1 MNLRG
6 SNWTLGLFAI
16 NPISGI
22 AAEQTD
28 CGAVLGRDRVEVVGG
43 AQAAGARHV
52 LHHDIGIARN
62 VAAQMTRQQA
72 RDDVVT
78 AARPVADDHID
89 LLALVEI
96 FDRALSER
104 RYGKGYCGD
113 QQRRDEAYRD
123 LAHGSLDLSC
133 PGLTRASIL
142 LAKKMDCRAIS
153 AFTRVFNALCP
164 AMTAVDNRSCARSHV
179 TPRRRRTARGSPF
192 AARCAAAA

>member
-52 LHHDIGIARN
+52 LHHDIGIAR
-62 VAAQMTRQQA
+62 QQA

-78 AARPVADDHID
+78 TARPVAHDQID
-89 LLALVEI
+89 LLALIEI
-96 FDRALSER
+96 VDRRLGACG
-104 RYGKGYCGD
+104 YGKGYCGD

-123 LAHGSLDLSC
+123 LPHGSLDLSC

-142 LAKKMDCRAIS
+142 LAKKMDCRVIS
-153 AFTRVFNALCP
+153 ASTRVFDALSP
-164 AMTAVDNRSCARSHV
+164 TMTTVDNRSCARSRV
-179 TPRRRRTARGSPF
+179 TPRRRRTARGSSF